1 VNYRAITP
9 LNTPLTVEGRVD
21 RVEGRKTFI
30 TAQLKNGDTL
40 LADCEALML
49 ELLPGQP

>member
-9 LNTPLTVEGRVD
+9 LDTRLTVEGSVD

-30 TAQLKNGDTL
+30 TARLMQDDTL

-49 ELLPGQP
+49 QLLPGQP